1 MIETIVLSFSAQ
13 LKVVVTIAI
22 FLAIYFEFAKYN
34 QLLGFLAGFGFS
46 YLVYTENTWYV
57 LGMFILA
64 FYFGYH
70 IIKTIRGNI
79 KDFFGL

>member
-1 MIETIVLSFSAQ
+1 M
-13 LKVVVTIAI
+13 
-22 FLAIYFEFAKYN
+22 FARSN